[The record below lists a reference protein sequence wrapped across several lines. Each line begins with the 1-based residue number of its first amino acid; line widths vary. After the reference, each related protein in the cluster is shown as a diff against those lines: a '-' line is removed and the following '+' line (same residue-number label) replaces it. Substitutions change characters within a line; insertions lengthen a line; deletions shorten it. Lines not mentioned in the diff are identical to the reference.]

1 MESKILNKR
10 EINANA
16 TQTTIQLYKTDRSN
30 ITIDEVSAIATKFST
45 GGSKVMI
52 RGLNIERMSTLKAFD
67 QPFEA
72 ESFVEYY
79 KNSVAESDLGK
90 FTTFKLLQIT
100 VFKPNNKKN

>member
-1 MESKILNKR
+1 MESKILNKS

-79 KNSVAESDLGK
+79 KNSVESDLGK
-90 FTTFKLLQIT
+90 FISFKLLQIT
-100 VFKPNNKKN
+100 VFKPTNKKN

>member
-1 MESKILNKR
+1 MYMESKILNKKVL
-10 EINANA
+10 NDA
-16 TQTTIQLYKTDRSN
+16 TQTTIQLYNTDRSN

-67 QPFEA
+67 TPFDA

-79 KNSVAESDLGK
+79 ANRVAESDLGK
-90 FTTFKLLQIT
+90 FTSFKLLQIT
-100 VFKPNNKKN
+100 VFKPNRKN